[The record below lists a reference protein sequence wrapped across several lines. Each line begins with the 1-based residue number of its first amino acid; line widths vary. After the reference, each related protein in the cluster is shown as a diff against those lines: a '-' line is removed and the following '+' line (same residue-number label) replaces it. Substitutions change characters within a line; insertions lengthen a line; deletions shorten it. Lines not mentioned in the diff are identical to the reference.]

1 MTDDDAKLGTAL
13 ANMRYGACTH
23 LTLLTSKVEPHF
35 LDISTYANATSE
47 VPKSS
52 AFSDY
57 VWDRADC
64 GLGPPQVNVER
75 RNVLSLFGLCIVPE
89 IDKTWV
95 RVVAKTP
102 TAVATEHSSAPSGS
116 RPWWVVFVGREPG
129 LYSTIEAADAQIK
142 GCPNQQY
149 RRKADKVE
157 ALNFYV
163 QKYNEGAVEKWV
175 ELTEDM
181 GSLNLHH

>member
-1 MTDDDAKLGTAL
+1 
-13 ANMRYGACTH
+13 
-23 LTLLTSKVEPHF
+23 V
-35 LDISTYANATSE
+35 
-47 VPKSS
+47 
-52 AFSDY
+52 
-57 VWDRADC
+57 RA
-64 GLGPPQVNVER
+64 
-75 RNVLSLFGLCIVPE
+75 
-89 IDKTWV
+89 
-95 RVVAKTP
+95 VAKTP

-129 LYSTIEAADAQIK
+129 LYSTMYVFSMSPLRYTESFSPSEAADAQIK

-149 RRKADKVE
+149 RCKADKVE